1 MYLGI
6 TPLTMKD
13 ISDTENHVVML
24 KKTGDAGW
32 AMREVS
38 NKYTIAA
45 NTQWVVYPDVQHR
58 LVK

>member
-6 TPLTMKD
+6 TPVIMKD
-13 ISDTENHVVML
+13 VSDTGNRVVVF

-38 NKYTIAA
+38 NKYTSAT
-45 NTQWVVYPDVQHR
+45 NT
-58 LVK
+58 

>member
-6 TPLTMKD
+6 TPLSMKD
-13 ISDTENHVVML
+13 ISDTENCVVML

-38 NKYTIAA
+38 NKYTNATNHSGLFI
-45 NTQWVVYPDVQHR
+45 
-58 LVK
+58 LMCSIGG